1 MEIRQSRDES
11 VQHER
16 VVSMTAKSQWR
27 EAYGL
32 LHTKCHLTH
41 HEIRAIFQE
50 HLGGLSYHRNMLH
63 SEYKKDKDRWQSEA
77 NTMALLVNNPDV
89 DAFLSAMNSVIYDG
103 GQATVPYTLVKEVSK
118 LVRSWNEWG
127 ESERQRINIQ
137 TKRVL
142 ARERTSGLK
151 AWTER
156 HLLTYLRIN
165 GIRIEV

>member
-1 MEIRQSRDES
+1 
-11 VQHER
+11 
-16 VVSMTAKSQWR
+16 
-27 EAYGL
+27 
-32 LHTKCHLTH
+32 
-41 HEIRAIFQE
+41 
-50 HLGGLSYHRNMLH
+50 
-63 SEYKKDKDRWQSEA
+63 
-77 NTMALLVNNPDV
+77 MALLVNNPDV